1 MVYYDNLVLF
11 FALLFF
17 VACIYWCNHKEP
29 FDGSPYEYT
38 QEQTGEIQQLYDK
51 IQTIT
56 LTEALIDSL
65 QSDNDQTTDQI
76 NQLQANMPTKT
87 EAEAYP

>member
-1 MVYYDNLVLF
+1 MVYHEYLVLF
-11 FALLFF
+11 FVFLFF
-17 VACIYWCNHKEP
+17 TSCVCWCNNKEP

-38 QEQTGEIQQLYDK
+38 QGQSGEIQQLYDK
-51 IQTIT
+51 IQKIT

-76 NQLQANMPTKT
+76 NQLQANVPTKT
-87 EAEAYP
+87 EKEAYP

>member
-1 MVYYDNLVLF
+1 MVYRDYVGLII
-11 FALLFF
+11 ALLLFT
-17 VACIYWCNHKEP
+17 ACVYWCNYKEP
-29 FDGSPYEYT
+29 FDGSPYDYT
-38 QEQTGEIQQLYDK
+38 QEQAGEIQQLYDK

>member
-1 MVYYDNLVLF
+1 MVYSDYVGLF
-11 FALLFF
+11 IALLLFT
-17 VACIYWCNHKEP
+17 CIYWCNKEP
-29 FDGSPYEYT
+29 FDGSPYDYT
-38 QEQTGEIQQLYDK
+38 QEQAGEIQQLYDK

>member
-1 MVYYDNLVLF
+1 MILYIF
-11 FALLFF
+11 PLLFLC
-17 VACIYWCNHKEP
+17 ACVFYFNYREP
-29 FDGSPYEYT
+29 FDGSPYDYT
-38 QEQTGEIQQLYDK
+38 QEQAGEIQQLYDK

-87 EAEAYP
+87 EVEAYP

>member
-1 MVYYDNLVLF
+1 MYSNYLVSF
-11 FALLFF
+11 FALLLFTAF
-17 VACIYWCNHKEP
+17 VYWCNYKEP
-29 FDGSPYEYT
+29 FDGSPYDYT
-38 QEQTGEIQQLYDK
+38 QEQAGEIQQLYDK
-51 IQTIT
+51 TQTIT

>member
-1 MVYYDNLVLF
+1 MYSDYLVSF
-11 FALLFF
+11 FVLLLFT
-17 VACIYWCNHKEP
+17 ACIYWCDCKEP
-29 FDGSPYEYT
+29 FDGSPYDYT
-38 QEQTGEIQQLYDK
+38 QEQAGIIQQLYDK

>member
-1 MVYYDNLVLF
+1 MLYRDLGLF

-17 VACIYWCNHKEP
+17 TAGVCWCNHKEP

-38 QEQTGEIQQLYDK
+38 QGQAGEIQQLYDK
-51 IQTIT
+51 IQKIT

-76 NQLQANMPTKT
+76 NQLQANMPTKI
-87 EAEAYP
+87 EKEAYP

>member
-1 MVYYDNLVLF
+1 MIYLLVFLLLCSLF
-11 FALLFF
+11 WYHSKEAL
-17 VACIYWCNHKEP
+17 ES
-29 FDGSPYEYT
+29 SPYEYT
-38 QEQTGEIQQLYDK
+38 QEQAGELQQLHDK
-51 IQTIT
+51 IQKIT

-87 EAEAYP
+87 EKEAYP